1 MEPQCFP
8 GFALVVS
15 GKSTGPVKFRRHF
28 TIASSVAGNLFGIAV
43 RFWAIYSFMKTPA
56 ELFSLKGK
64 VAVVIG
70 GTGTLCGEMAEG
82 MAAAGATVALVGRDA
97 AKAQARLDKISKG
110 SGKAEFF
117 SCDTTSKAGLQQL
130 LADVLKKHGRVD
142 ILVNG
147 AGVNSPTP
155 FFDIPEDEFD
165 KIITVN
171 LKGLLLACQ
180 IFGKHMVEKGGGSII
195 NLGSA
200 SGLTPLSRV
209 FTYSAS
215 KAAVHNLSKNLARE
229 WATAGVRVN
238 ILVPGFFPAEQNRKV
253 LNPGREAQIMGKT
266 PMKRFG
272 EAHELVGATLLLA
285 SDAGSFI
292 TGAELVVDGG
302 FAAMSI

>member
-1 MEPQCFP
+1 
-8 GFALVVS
+8 
-15 GKSTGPVKFRRHF
+15 
-28 TIASSVAGNLFGIAV
+28 
-43 RFWAIYSFMKTPA
+43 MKTPA
-56 ELFSLKGK
+56 ELFSLKDR

-70 GTGTLCGEMAEG
+70 GTGVLCGEMAEG
-82 MAAAGATVALVGRDA
+82 LAMAGATTVLVGRDA
-97 AKAQARLDKISKG
+97 AKAQARIDQIIKG
-110 SGKAEFF
+110 GGKADFIA
-117 SCDTTSKAGLQQL
+117 CDTTSKAGLQQL
-130 LADVLKKHGRVD
+130 LADVLAKFGRVD

-155 FFDIPEDEFD
+155 FFDITEEEFE

-171 LKGLLLACQ
+171 LKGLVLACQ
-180 IFGKHMVEKGGGSII
+180 TFGKHMVSKGGGSII

-253 LNPGREAQIMGKT
+253 LNPERVAQIMGKT

-285 SDAGSFI
+285 SDAGTFI
-292 TGAELVVDGG
+292 TGAEIVVDGG

>member
-1 MEPQCFP
+1 
-8 GFALVVS
+8 
-15 GKSTGPVKFRRHF
+15 
-28 TIASSVAGNLFGIAV
+28 
-43 RFWAIYSFMKTPA
+43 MKKPA
-56 ELFSLKGK
+56 ELFSLQGR

-70 GTGTLCGEMAEG
+70 GTGELCGAMAEG
-82 MAAAGATVALVGRDA
+82 FAAAGAKVALVGRDA
-97 AKAQARLDKISKG
+97 AKAQVRLDRIAAQG
-110 SGKAEFF
+110 GQAAFF
-117 SCDTTSKAGLQQL
+117 ACDTTSKAGLEAL
-130 LADVLKKHGRVD
+130 LAEVIAQWGPVDVL
-142 ILVNG
+142 ING

-155 FFDIPEDEFD
+155 FFDITEAEFD

-171 LKGLLLACQ
+171 LKGVVLGCQ
-180 IFGKHMVEKGGGSII
+180 VFGKHMVAKGSGSII

-200 SGLTPLSRV
+200 SGLNPLSRV

-253 LNPGREAQIMGKT
+253 LNPERIASIMAKT

-272 EAHELVGATLLLA
+272 EAHELIGTALLLA

-302 FAAMSI
+302 FDAMSI